1 MAWRNTYAAFFAS
14 KSSHMISPLAAGGGN
29 APQPPK
35 NEIPGYFPVMGLI
48 PGSASGKFPVRGNR
62 ETFVTD

>member
-1 MAWRNTYAAFFAS
+1 
-14 KSSHMISPLAAGGGN
+14 MISPLAVGGVN

-48 PGSASGKFPVRGNR
+48 PGSASRKFPVRGNR

>member
-1 MAWRNTYAAFFAS
+1 
-14 KSSHMISPLAAGGGN
+14 MISPLAFDGGK
-29 APQPPK
+29 ASRPLK

-48 PGSASGKFPVRGNR
+48 PGSASGKFPVRSNR